1 MTLVEV
7 RTRETGLQHN
17 ADFNH
22 NGNSVESSWQ
32 QVLEYGGTNSVKKIM
47 GNNSTLTQTLVSFHK
62 TTGCGT
68 RADCNIA
75 GCEPCPL

>member
-32 QVLEYGGTNSVKKIM
+32 QVLEYGGTNSVKRLM
-47 GNNSTLTQTLVSFHK
+47 GNNSTLT
-62 TTGCGT
+62 
-68 RADCNIA
+68 
-75 GCEPCPL
+75 